1 MNTLMRTWLGQIVA
15 VLVLLAAGTASA
27 APGFLS
33 GDLHRGKIVAEAGQ
47 RPGAAT
53 VSGEGRQGCGLVCLR
68 SAADCVVA
76 PNSPQAQTLFRGE
89 RSSRTPVKVFEE
101 GLPPK
106 GTNADL
112 EAHVAANLKDSNFI
126 ATSIRPAIAKG
137 FAGKNG
143 YVYVIRTERGIDVNA
158 TLGAKSPF
166 PEQFEVA
173 IPGGVKSSEV
183 MGAFPMKNG
192 EIAGEFVRN
201 PGYQPRK

>member
-1 MNTLMRTWLGQIVA
+1 MFTGQREDPPLETLLLMQFQDNPNIPPALARDVVDVTLG
-15 VLVLLAAGTASA
+15 
-27 APGFLS
+27 
-33 GDLHRGKIVAEAGQ
+33 AGQ
-47 RPGAAT
+47 LMAGAAILAPKT
-53 VSGEGRQGCGLVCLR
+53 TIP
-68 SAADCVVA
+68 VA
-76 PNSPQAQTLFRGE
+76 PSNAPTEGAQPRTVFRGE

-101 GLPPK
+101 GIPPK

-112 EAHVAANLKDSNFI
+112 EAHVAANLKDSNFV

-143 YVYVIRTERGIDVNA
+143 YVHVIRTQNGIHVNA

-173 IPGGVKSSEV
+173 IPGGVSNSEV

-192 EIAGEFVRN
+192 EIAGEFIRN
-201 PGYQPRK
+201 PNYKPPQ